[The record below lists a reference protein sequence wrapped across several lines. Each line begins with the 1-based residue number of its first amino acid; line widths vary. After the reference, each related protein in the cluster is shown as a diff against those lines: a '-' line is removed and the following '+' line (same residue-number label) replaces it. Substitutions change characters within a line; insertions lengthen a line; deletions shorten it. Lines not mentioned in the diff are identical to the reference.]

1 MQSERMVMSQDN
13 ISILQETLEVL
24 NKGFYK
30 INGKTIFLKLTRSQ
44 MEEAKVFF
52 PRDVAAVSKNKNFK
66 HIHKTG
72 RCVYACENM
81 DAFSL
86 ARKRISLLSEV
97 DMRKGKTIL
106 VLNLANPLHPGGGV
120 RRGAKAQEEDLCR
133 KSSLLLSLESRD
145 ARPYYEY
152 NRALN
157 TYMGSDAVMIHPQVE
172 IIRDEKDVLL
182 EDSVIVA
189 VMTCAAPM
197 LWNGMEGM
205 SEKQY
210 EDLMLGRITG
220 MLKVA
225 AYLGYEHLVLGAFGC
240 GAFRNDAKIV
250 SDLFYKVL
258 RRFDYGGMKE
268 KNMFRRI
275 DFAVPDHTADQYN
288 FKEFS
293 RNFAHCCRDE
303 DQTETEQAPDRMK
316 KTDQAPDRRKKT
328 DWALVRRKKTEI
340 HLDAIR
346 GCIYGGAVGD
356 ALGYPVEFLDEK
368 TIFSKYGPQGITAYE
383 KDPDSGKALI
393 SDDTQMALF
402 TANGLLVRDT
412 SGAMRGIRAW
422 PRACVEKAYQ
432 DWLLTQDST
441 YEEVNRHERCTKDG
455 GFSWLLDVP
464 ELYSRRAP
472 GNTCLSA
479 LREGTVYYDYVKA
492 HRNNSKGC
500 GGIMRI
506 APLAVKEGSS
516 NISLLDQEAAQISAI
531 THGHPLGYLPSV
543 ILVHMIYH
551 YIYRSD
557 SPASLKE
564 VILDALNTVQEL
576 YRGEKYLTELTDI
589 VLKAIDLAENG
600 AEKDLDNIHQLGE
613 GWVAEETLGISLYC
627 ALRHQDD
634 FSAGVIAAVNHRGDS
649 DSTGAVTGN
658 ILGAMLGYQAIEEK
672 WKKDLELSDIILE
685 MADDLCHGCQIYK
698 HGHYRDPEWEAKY
711 LNMHRPV

>member
-1 MQSERMVMSQDN
+1 
-13 ISILQETLEVL
+13 
-24 NKGFYK
+24 
-30 INGKTIFLKLTRSQ
+30 
-44 MEEAKVFF
+44 
-52 PRDVAAVSKNKNFK
+52 
-66 HIHKTG
+66 
-72 RCVYACENM
+72 
-81 DAFSL
+81 
-86 ARKRISLLSEV
+86 
-97 DMRKGKTIL
+97 MRKVISC
-106 VLNLANPLHPGGGV
+106 V
-120 RRGAKAQEEDLCR
+120 R
-133 KSSLLLSLESRD
+133 
-145 ARPYYEY
+145 
-152 NRALN
+152 
-157 TYMGSDAVMIHPQVE
+157 I
-172 IIRDEKDVLL
+172 
-182 EDSVIVA
+182 
-189 VMTCAAPM
+189 
-197 LWNGMEGM
+197 
-205 SEKQY
+205 
-210 EDLMLGRITG
+210 
-220 MLKVA
+220 
-225 AYLGYEHLVLGAFGC
+225 
-240 GAFRNDAKIV
+240 
-250 SDLFYKVL
+250 
-258 RRFDYGGMKE
+258 
-268 KNMFRRI
+268 
-275 DFAVPDHTADQYN
+275 
-288 FKEFS
+288 
-293 RNFAHCCRDE
+293 
-303 DQTETEQAPDRMK
+303 
-316 KTDQAPDRRKKT
+316 
-328 DWALVRRKKTEI
+328 KKTEI

-393 SDDTQMALF
+393 SDDTQMTLF

-492 HRNNSKGC
+492 QRNKSKGC
-500 GGIMRI
+500 GGIMRV

-516 NISLLDQEAAQISAI
+516 NISLLDREAAQISAI

-543 ILVHMIYH
+543 ILVHVIYH

-557 SPASLKE
+557 SPTSLKE

-627 ALRHQDD
+627 ALRYQDD

-685 MADDLCHGCQIYK
+685 VADDLCHGCQIYK